1 MIKNIFAITL
11 LTLGTQ
17 QALANDM
24 NSAAHESEQT
34 PANLSVPEG
43 LYVGGGL
50 NYNSIDL
57 EPLFSGADR
66 ETAMGFQL
74 FAGLPIAS
82 SIAGFKTFAEAG
94 FFQTESFNFGGGSK
108 ERVRG
113 IWGAGV
119 LQRDL
124 NEIDPNFYALVRAGI
139 EMGDDDGV
147 FMGFGAGYRM
157 SSKVDLR
164 AEFLNKDLLTSYQ
177 LNALI
182 RF

>member
-66 ETAMGFQL
+66 ETAMGCL
-74 FAGLPIAS
+74 LYTSPS
-82 SIAGFKTFAEAG
+82 P
-94 FFQTESFNFGGGSK
+94 
-108 ERVRG
+108 
-113 IWGAGV
+113 
-119 LQRDL
+119 RD
-124 NEIDPNFYALVRAGI
+124 
-139 EMGDDDGV
+139 
-147 FMGFGAGYRM
+147 
-157 SSKVDLR
+157 S
-164 AEFLNKDLLTSYQ
+164 
-177 LNALI
+177 
-182 RF
+182 

>member
-1 MIKNIFAITL
+1 MIKNIFAIGL
-11 LTLGTQ
+11 LALSSQ
-17 QALANDM
+17 HLLANDID
-24 NSAAHESEQT
+24 SPVSET
-34 PANLSVPEG
+34 GEAKASTSMPEG
-43 LYVGGGL
+43 IYVGGGI

-82 SIAGFKTFAEAG
+82 SIAGFKTFAEVG
-94 FFQTESFNFGGGSK
+94 FFQTESFNFGGGNK

-124 NEIDPNFYALVRAGI
+124 SEIDPNLYALVRAGV
-139 EMGDDDGV
+139 EVGDDDGV

-177 LNALI
+177 LNALV